1 MGGMNEPKTDCPA
14 EYGYVMRVTG
24 KQAEQASKAAG
35 THARLLQE
43 ADRPI
48 FDRMGGMNQ
57 PAACIG
63 FLEDDP
69 FSQSKELLEETQVVQ
84 IRIGVTNL
92 WIEATWDRDQALSER
107 QLTGVMDACRVLAK
121 AFDIPI

>member
-1 MGGMNEPKTDCPA
+1 
-14 EYGYVMRVTG
+14 
-24 KQAEQASKAAG
+24 
-35 THARLLQE
+35 
-43 ADRPI
+43 
-48 FDRMGGMNQ
+48 MGGMNQ

>member
-48 FDRMGGMNQ
+48 FDRMGGME
-57 PAACIG
+57 IEE
-63 FLEDDP
+63 LDP
-69 FSQSKELLEETQVVQ
+69 MTVSWTMFFGKNVHMDEVEVHDGSGRTVYTRDRRFKKGYRITRRPDGAFSRDAL
-84 IRIGVTNL
+84 IR
-92 WIEATWDRDQALSER
+92 D
-107 QLTGVMDACRVLAK
+107 
-121 AFDIPI
+121 